1 MLLLMCVAKNSGKN
15 FGSICRLAL
24 AAVLTALISACSENP
39 QPATLDELIRRPD
52 FQQCMLDS
60 GVRPDQLSDC
70 LASNPDE
77 PSARACIQARVG
89 AKTGGPKSSAI
100 DRCYNLGTSPP
111 PAPPPTG
118 LTCYQGMAGSVTC
131 N

>member
-1 MLLLMCVAKNSGKN
+1 MCVAKNLRFIYKLGT
-15 FGSICRLAL
+15 
-24 AAVLTALISACSENP
+24 AAILTALISACSESQP

-89 AKTGGPKSSAI
+89 AKNGGSKSSAI

-131 N
+131 K